1 MKEEILLIGDGFI
14 GNKLV
19 EKLVEK
25 GYQLN
30 IVSLS
35 TGHDIT
41 DRAKMF
47 ELISEF
53 QGKKVILMAAIADLN
68 VFEANP
74 ALGLDVNVGGVC
86 NVALAC
92 STLHKKLYYIS
103 TCCAYGNTPDLPS
116 REVDRVC
123 PSEIYASCKVAGEW
137 IIDGFHKSYDLEYV
151 NLRVATTFGPTMRG
165 ALAPAVFINQINE
178 GKHITI
184 HGDGKQTRTMTYIDD
199 EVSGIAAVV
208 DSDITNETVNVSTD
222 EEVSVLQMAQI
233 IKEEMGKPD
242 WPITFVKDRKG
253 QTAKE
258 QIDISKIRRLTGWT
272 PKWTFRDGIK
282 ETLKWMKAEKI
293 EKI

>member
-19 EKLVEK
+19 EKLVDQ
-25 GYQLN
+25 YN
-30 IVSLS
+30 ISIVSLS

-41 DRAKMF
+41 DRKKIF
-47 ELISEF
+47 DTINEF
-53 QGKKVILMAAIADLN
+53 GGTKVILMAAIADLN

-74 ALGLDVNVGGVC
+74 ALGLDVNVGGVM

-92 STLHKKLYYIS
+92 SILHKTLYFIS

-151 NLRVATTFGPTMRG
+151 ILRVATTFGPTMRG
-165 ALAPAVFINQINE
+165 ALAPAVFINLVNE
-178 GKHITI
+178 GKHITV

-199 EVSGIAAVV
+199 EVSGIAAVIKSGIV
-208 DSDITNETVNVSTD
+208 NETVNVSTD

-233 IKEEMGKPD
+233 IAEEMGHENY
-242 WPITFVKDRKG
+242 PITFIKDRKG
-253 QTAKE
+253 QTHKE
-258 QIDISKIRRLTGWT
+258 QIDISKIKRLTGWT
-272 PKWTFRDGIK
+272 PKWTFREGIR
-282 ETLKWMKAEKI
+282 ETLKWMKENDIKKI
-293 EKI
+293 